1 MLRRFCTANA
11 LAVLV
16 VLIAVLGPATDLIPA
31 IRGSL
36 PLNHALVPYGFEEK
50 DIPDLTNKNFLVTGA
65 NASKML
71 LRSVCFVLL
80 LECKLTRTEK
90 PNIYSPEW

>member
-1 MLRRFCTANA
+1 MLRRLCSANT
-11 LAVLV
+11 LAILV
-16 VLIAVLGPATDLIPA
+16 VLLAALGPATDLIPA

-65 NASKML
+65 NASKMT
-71 LRSVCFVLL
+71 LRELFILFL
-80 LECKLTRTEK
+80 KK
-90 PNIYSPEW
+90 AN